1 MFTLEKSLVAGEK
14 LVVTLLMIMAF
25 AVIAFMVPVRYFN
38 WQIPDLSEVAMYSIA
53 SLTFLCIGLLV
64 RTGGHISIEVAAL
77 AKSQRLRFILRQIA
91 NVGILL
97 FVVLFGIQAFKL
109 LSAAMTGAWVS
120 SEMSIPLS
128 VPFGAMVIGLL
139 FATFHTLM
147 NLVRDLRVLRTP
159 GAEFEME
166 NDEVIPE

>member
-1 MFTLEKSLVAGEK
+1 
-14 LVVTLLMIMAF
+14 
-25 AVIAFMVPVRYFN
+25 
-38 WQIPDLSEVAMYSIA
+38 
-53 SLTFLCIGLLV
+53 V